1 MPKLPEGIEK
11 TLSDAEVAA
20 ALHEWRLWAHPY
32 QLPPPGDWSTWLLY
46 GGRGAGKTRAG
57 AEIVH
62 EWAKDPAQRIGLVAP
77 TAADARDVMVEG
89 ESGILATQKPWNA
102 VEYAPSK
109 RRVTWASGARATV
122 YSADE
127 PDRLNGPQH
136 TRLWCDECG
145 VWQYLDEALDM
156 AYFGLRL
163 GGDPRMIITTTP
175 KARKRLKSIMDD
187 PHTVVT
193 HATTYENMANLA
205 RPFREQILQRYE
217 GTRLGRQEIHGEYLT
232 DILGALWSR
241 EMIRYDTPE
250 PVRIVVAI
258 DPAVTTGDDSD
269 STGIVVAARTAS
281 GYVVLDD
288 RTCDMSPGGWAAE
301 AVGAYHEYG
310 ADRIIGEVNNGGDMV
325 EAVIRQ
331 VDPSV
336 SYRAVRASRG
346 KRARA
351 EPVAALYEQRKVV
364 HAKPM
369 PDLEDQ
375 MVNFTADMQ
384 ESPDRVDALVW
395 AITEL
400 MSPISTP
407 QARRL

>member
-1 MPKLPEGIEK
+1 MLDPKTASRLTDQQALVAQYEWPLWARPEQLEPEGGWSVW
-11 TLSDAEVAA
+11 L
-20 ALHEWRLWAHPY
+20 ALA
-32 QLPPPGDWSTWLLY
+32 
-46 GGRGAGKTRAG
+46 GRGWGKTRAG
-57 AEIVH
+57 AEWTRSLI
-62 EWAKDPAQRIGLVAP
+62 DRGLNRIGLIAP
-77 TAADARDVMVEG
+77 TAGDARDVMVEG
-89 ESGILATQKPWNA
+89 ESGILAISPPWDRPLY
-102 VEYAPSK
+102 EPSK
-109 RRVTWASGARATV
+109 RRLTWANGAIATL

-127 PDRLNGPQH
+127 PERLRGPQH
-136 TRLWCDECG
+136 EALWCDELAAWKRLRESWDNAQLG
-145 VWQYLDEALDM
+145 N
-156 AYFGLRL
+156 RL
-163 GGDPRMIITTTP
+163 GKNPRTLITTTP
-175 KARKRLKSIMDD
+175 RPSTVLKEIMGQPSTIITRGRTRDNL
-187 PHTVVT
+187 H
-193 HATTYENMANLA
+193 NLA
-205 RPFREQILQRYE
+205 APFRESILKYE
-217 GTRLGRQEIHGEYLT
+217 GTRLGRQELDGEYLD
-232 DILGALWSR
+232 DIPGALWSR
-241 EMIRYDTPE
+241 EMIRYDKPE

-269 STGIVVAARTAS
+269 STGIVVAARTAG

-351 EPVAALYEQRKVV
+351 EPVAALYEQGKVV